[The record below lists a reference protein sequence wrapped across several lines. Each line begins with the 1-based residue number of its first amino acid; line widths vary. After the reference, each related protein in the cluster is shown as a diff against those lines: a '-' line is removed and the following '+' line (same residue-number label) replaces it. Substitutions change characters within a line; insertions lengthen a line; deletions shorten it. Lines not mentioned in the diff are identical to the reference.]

1 MCISGAQFEEHCF
14 NISRDILYPVFRPFE
29 YAENTFHVICTL
41 AAACANDSTLPI
53 LKGKLLEIITSIL
66 VKHFLGLGLGT
77 I

>member
-1 MCISGAQFEEHCF
+1 VPILKNIAN
-14 NISRDILYPVFRPFE
+14 NISRDILYPVFRPFK
-29 YAENTFHVICTL
+29 YAENTFHVICTS

-53 LKGKLLEIITSIL
+53 LKGKLLAIITFIL